1 MSDVQKRIQE
11 MHNEIQVALKKK
23 KDLMQAI
30 KDAYNQRK
38 EYLDLLEEANKI
50 RARKKEIENSLRQE
64 YASEFNDLEDVKLDV
79 KEMRTVLSDLMWNEL
94 MKNNSIEVV
103 DEYEN
108 HYVPQ
113 VMVTL
118 KKDK

>member
-1 MSDVQKRIQE
+1 MSDVKNRIQE
-11 MHNEIQVALKKK
+11 MHNEIQTALKKK
-23 KDLMQAI
+23 KDLMQMI

-38 EYLDLLEEANKI
+38 EYLDLIEEMNKL
-50 RARKKEIENSLRQE
+50 RGRKKEIENSLRQE
-64 YASEFNDLEDVKLDV
+64 YSSEFNDLESVKLDI
-79 KEMRTVLSDLMWNEL
+79 KDMKTVLSDLMWNEL

-118 KKDK
+118 KKEK